1 MKKLSALTLFC
12 TALFCAAD
20 YPAAVP
26 GFNSASIYT
35 SAGADGTVLQYRK
48 TKTGEWLPALNMV
61 LSPDGKENRGSSAQL
76 RRRNTAGSVRR
87 CGGSG
92 SAAESADHAPDQ
104 SLRQYGKS

>member
-35 SAGADGTVLQYRK
+35 SAGADGTVLQYRES
-48 TKTGEWLPALNMV
+48 KTGE
-61 LSPDGKENRGSSAQL
+61 
-76 RRRNTAGSVRR
+76 
-87 CGGSG
+87 
-92 SAAESADHAPDQ
+92 
-104 SLRQYGKS
+104 